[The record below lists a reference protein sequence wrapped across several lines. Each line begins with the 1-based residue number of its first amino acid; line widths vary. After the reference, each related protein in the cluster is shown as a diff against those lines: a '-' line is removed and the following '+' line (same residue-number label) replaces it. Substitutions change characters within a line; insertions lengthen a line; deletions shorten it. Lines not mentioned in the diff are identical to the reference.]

1 MCSGSYKMAR
11 NERSV
16 NGRLVNAASRGS
28 LRDVEAALKA
38 GADIDFDLRYGDK
51 ASTGTALFIASKRG
65 HVDIVKLLLR
75 EGAFVAKRSALS
87 QSPLHAAAFYGETE
101 VVELLVQHGATL
113 DIRDNRQDTP
123 LVHACIFN
131 HVDTVRLLLEL
142 GANPDV
148 REAGSLH
155 ECEEESLKM
164 IEEARKTRLLRCC
177 NPKCS
182 KPGYRKTGT
191 LKLCGRCKLTRYCS
205 RDCQKQ
211 HWSVGHKK
219 CCGHD
224 AYTGERPDSFENI
237 MTSVFNSIQVND
249 D

>member
-1 MCSGSYKMAR
+1 MAR
-11 NERSV
+11 NEGNV
-16 NGRLVNAASRGS
+16 NVRLVQAAIRGS
-28 LRDVEAALKA
+28 LRDVKVALKA
-38 GADIDFDLRYGDK
+38 GADIDFDLRYSDK
-51 ASTGTALFIASKRG
+51 ASTGTALFIASQRG

-75 EGAFVAKRSALS
+75 EGASVAKRSALS
-87 QSPLHAAAFYGETE
+87 HAPLHIAAFNGETE

-113 DIRDNRQDTP
+113 DIRDNRQHTP

-148 REAGSLH
+148 REAGSLD
-155 ECEEESLKM
+155 ECEEESLK
-164 IEEARKTRLLRCC
+164 IVEEAMKTKLLRCC
-177 NPKCS
+177 NPKCG

-205 RDCQKQ
+205 RDCQIQ

-224 AYTGERPDSFENI
+224 AYTGERPDSFQNI

-249 D
+249 DTK